1 MPPPDAAAP
10 PRIAILLAVLLGVA
24 LAVTVAVVGLTGQPT
39 ETQRPAKP
47 GPLALPEVGAPRS
60 DSTECASLLDAL
72 PATLRSGDDELR
84 RRELMPPAPKGTAG
98 WGGENPVVLRCGLD
112 RPAELRKTS
121 QLRVV
126 NKVQWL
132 PIEGQGSTTWYAV
145 DRKVYIALT
154 VPDDAGTG
162 PLQRLSDTIA
172 SALEPTPPR
181 P

>member
-1 MPPPDAAAP
+1 MLAA
-10 PRIAILLAVLLGVA
+10 LLGVA
-24 LAVTVAVVGLTGQPT
+24 LAVTVAVIGLTGKSADTADPGQTPS
-39 ETQRPAKP
+39 P
-47 GPLALPEVGAPRS
+47 GPLALPDVGAPQS
-60 DSTECASLLDAL
+60 ESTECASLLDAL
-72 PATLRSGDDELR
+72 PDTLRSGDDELR
-84 RRELMPPAPKGTAG
+84 RRELMSPAPKGAAG
-98 WGGENPVVLRCGLD
+98 WGDENPVVLRCGLD
-112 RPAELRKTS
+112 RPAELKKTS
-121 QLRVV
+121 PLRVV

-145 DRKVYIALT
+145 DREVYIALT